1 VTLPDRL
8 VTLPDRLE
16 GADGLLVR
24 RWEPGDAP
32 ALNRAVALS
41 LAHLRPWMPW
51 AAELPSVQGH
61 VEMIEGWER
70 EWRAGG
76 DAVLGVLVDGEVAGG
91 TGMHRRIGPSG
102 LEIGYWTSA
111 PFLRRGVATAAARL
125 LTGAALSVQGIA
137 HVEIH
142 HDKANEVS
150 ARIPRRLGYVLIDET
165 PDRAQAPAEVGISC
179 HWRMDR
185 EHWLRIATAR

>member
-1 VTLPDRL
+1 M
-8 VTLPDRLE
+8 TLPDRLE

-24 RWEPGDAP
+24 RWETGDAP
-32 ALNRAVALS
+32 ALNRAVSES

-51 AAELPSVQGH
+51 ATELLSVQGH

-76 DAVLGVLVDGEVAGG
+76 DVVLGVLVDGEIAGG
-91 TGMHRRIGPSG
+91 TGMHRRISPSG

-111 PFLRRGVATAAARL
+111 RFLRRGVATSAARL
-125 LTGAALSVQGIA
+125 LTGAALSVEGIT

-142 HDKANEVS
+142 HDKANDVS
-150 ARIPRRLGYVLIDET
+150 ARIPRRLGYVLFEET
-165 PDRAQAPAEVGISC
+165 PDGAQAPAEVGISC

-185 EHWLRIATAR
+185 ERWLQIATAR

>member
-1 VTLPDRL
+1 MTLPDH
-8 VTLPDRLE
+8 LE

-32 ALNRAVALS
+32 ALNRAVTES
-41 LAHLRPWMPW
+41 LPHLRPWMPW
-51 AAELPSVQGH
+51 AAQLPSVAEH

-76 DAVLGVLVDGEVAGG
+76 DAVLGVFVDGEIAGG

-111 PFLRRGVATAAARL
+111 HFLRQGVATAAARL
-125 LTGAALSVQGIA
+125 LTGAALSVEAIT

-150 ARIPRRLGYVLIDET
+150 ARIPRRLDYVLIDET

-179 HWRMDR
+179 RWRMERDR
-185 EHWLRIATAR
+185 WLELPTAR